1 MESTVIEHFR
11 GELMVN
17 LALGHHLVEI
27 HSLHSNL
34 TLPISLIYRIE
45 VIVVDTDLVHVVGGD
60 IDTHRIKT
68 LSVVKYSKVHS
79 LGLGV
84 EGVPDDPVDDL
95 AMIADILPLPS
106 PVIGV
111 TEVTVYCIVV
121 VHPPAPPP
129 YTRCY

>member
-1 MESTVIEHFR
+1 M
-11 GELMVN
+11 
-17 LALGHHLVEI
+17 EI

-34 TLPISLIYRIE
+34 TLPISLIYQIE

-84 EGVPDDPVDDL
+84 DGVDPFDNP
-95 AMIADILPLPS
+95 AMIVDILPLL
-106 PVIGV
+106 VIINLFSNSLF
-111 TEVTVYCIVV
+111 CIS
-121 VHPPAPPP
+121 
-129 YTRCY
+129 YSSEYSSLRGLSLSNK